1 MTALYSHLDDL
12 LAVLR
17 SSADMDPHGVL
28 PPQLRDALARR
39 LATDLPDL
47 SLRVRRLDDWHMEAL
62 ADFVAEAHIL
72 AEALDHWP
80 KESAGD
86 GETKVT

>member
-1 MTALYSHLDDL
+1 MTALFTHLDDL

-17 SSADMDPHGVL
+17 SSAEIDPHAVL
-28 PPQLRDALARR
+28 PPQLREALALR
-39 LATDLPDL
+39 LDPEL
-47 SLRVRRLDDWHMEAL
+47 SQRVRRLDDWHTEAL

-72 AEALDHWP
+72 AEALDRWP
-80 KESAGD
+80 KECAGD